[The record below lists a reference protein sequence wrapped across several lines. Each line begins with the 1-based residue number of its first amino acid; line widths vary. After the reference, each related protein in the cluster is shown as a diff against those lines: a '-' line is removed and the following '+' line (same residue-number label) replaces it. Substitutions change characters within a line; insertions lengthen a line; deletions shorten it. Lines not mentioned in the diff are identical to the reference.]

1 MGTVRTAWTV
11 RGAGAV
17 AEIAGTDEVFYSV
30 RECGRCGG
38 RLEASHGLLGERWV
52 CTACGKKAH

>member
-1 MGTVRTAWTV
+1 MGTARTTWTV
-11 RGAGAV
+11 RGAGPV
-17 AEIAGTDEVFYSV
+17 AEIAETDEVFYSV

-38 RLEASHGLLGERWV
+38 RLEATRGLLGERWV